1 MKLLT
6 PRKPLCPEEMGR
18 SWDDVLELGGVGVK
32 SNAGSKAS
40 LGTLSGEPHVGAS
53 EMNHTWAR
61 GPDSKGPCFSVSP
74 KDTGKTLACGSTP
87 GVWGQDVPQGP
98 PRGPRQWQRV
108 GTADRD
114 G

>member
-40 LGTLSGEPHVGAS
+40 LGTLSGEPHVGALRD
-53 EMNHTWAR
+53 EPHM
-61 GPDSKGPCFSVSP
+61 GKGP
-74 KDTGKTLACGSTP
+74 
-87 GVWGQDVPQGP
+87 
-98 PRGPRQWQRV
+98 R
-108 GTADRD
+108 
-114 G
+114 